1 MEKLNRHFGLV
12 IAFILPGFVALSGV
26 APLAPNV
33 SAWLHAAPA
42 AGFGAPLYVL
52 LAAAEAGMV
61 ASCFRWLI
69 VDRLHELSGVAAPSF
84 NPRALAERPAAFDY
98 LVESHYRYYQFYANT
113 LVAAAWAYAVHRWA
127 GDLPVLGVGSD
138 LGVLLL
144 CGVLFAGSRDALS
157 KYRDR
162 TRQLLGDPHPLT
174 PTGEP
179 MTNGID
185 HGQGS
190 SGTPTTPAKPAAT
203 PAPKEKPQAPAKPQP
218 EKEGQRNQG

>member
-1 MEKLNRHFGLV
+1 MENLNRHFGLV

-33 SAWLHAAPA
+33 SAWLHAAS

-69 VDRLHELSGVAAPSF
+69 VDRLHELSGIAAPSF
-84 NPRALAERPAAFDY
+84 NPRALVERPAAFDY

-113 LVAAAWAYAVHRWA
+113 LVAAVWAYAVHRWA
-127 GDLPVLGVGSD
+127 ADLPVLGIGSD
-138 LGVLLL
+138 LCMLLL

-162 TRQLLGDPHPLT
+162 SRQLLGNPQPQPLT
-174 PTGEP
+174 GET

-185 HGQGS
+185 HGQGN
-190 SGTPTTPAKPAAT
+190 SGTPAKPAPK
-203 PAPKEKPQAPAKPQP
+203 PAQKEKPQGPAKPQS
-218 EKEGQRNQG
+218 EREGQRNQG